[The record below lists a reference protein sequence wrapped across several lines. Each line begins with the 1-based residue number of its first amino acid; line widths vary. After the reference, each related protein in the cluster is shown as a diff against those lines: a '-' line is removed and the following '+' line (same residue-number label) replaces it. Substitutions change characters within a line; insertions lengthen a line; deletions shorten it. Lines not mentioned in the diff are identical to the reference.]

1 MLSTEIIKWAIEEFK
16 PEGFGLYNNGTSLS
30 IEIPCDRLIRMDGK
44 YWNSDE
50 YKNTLTV
57 YYPLFLQRVIEG
69 INSNSENILI
79 DQSSTSVQ
87 TRIEINGGE
96 TTEFNTFPIQLAR
109 YDRAKELAIEYIYKE
124 LHK

>member
-1 MLSTEIIKWAIEEFK
+1 MLSTNIMKWAIEEFK
-16 PEGFGLYNNGTSLS
+16 PEGFNLTEDKDYIRAYSF
-30 IEIPCDRLIRMDGK
+30 RYALI
-44 YWNSDE
+44 
-50 YKNTLTV
+50 YKQVNDDV
-57 YYPLFLQRVIEG
+57 WANAYYPLLLQRVIEG

-79 DQSSTSVQ
+79 DQSGTSVQ

-96 TTEFNTFPIQLAR
+96 TTEFNTFPIHLDR